1 MLTLHCHFVNW
12 EAQLMGHKANNAKD
26 YKASKEAGKAVTDG
40 HHKCI
45 SVNEKKIADETFF

>member
-1 MLTLHCHFVNW
+1 MHCHFVNW